1 MPPTSKSPSNRSAG
15 GRPPNAWNSSRN
27 RKLIRLYFY
36 TTLKKK
42 EIREVLRDEGFYPR
56 QVLNRTGQT
65 SPLIYL
71 NIAQAIYKRNF
82 NDC

>member
-1 MPPTSKSPSNRSAG
+1 MLSTSKSASSRSAG
-15 GRPPNAWNSSRN
+15 GRPPNAWNSSRK

-36 TTLKKK
+36 TTLEKK

-71 NIAQAIYKRNF
+71 NIA
-82 NDC
+82 